1 MMSFD
6 IEILEEKK
14 NPLIERTEIK
24 LRIDHFG
31 AGTPNRLEI
40 KKKIAALKNSKESL
54 TIIHRIQTHYGSTHD
69 IGLIN
74 IYDNVKELQFF
85 EPFHIQVR
93 NLSLEK
99 RNEIYQAKAKKEPY
113 KHLFGYAE

>member
-1 MMSFD
+1 MTFD
-6 IEILEEKK
+6 IEIIEEKK
-14 NPLIERTEIK
+14 NPLIDRIEIK
-24 LRIDHFG
+24 IRIGHFG

-40 KKKIAALKNSKESL
+40 KKKIAALKNAKDSL
-54 TIIHRIQTHYGSTHD
+54 TIVHKIQTHYGSSYD
-69 IGLIN
+69 IGAVN

-93 NLSLEK
+93 NLPLDK

-113 KHLFGYAE
+113 KHLFGYVE

>member
-1 MMSFD
+1 MSFD

-14 NPLIERTEIK
+14 NPLIDRTELKI
-24 LRIDHFG
+24 RIEHFG

-40 KKKIAALKNSKESL
+40 KKKIAALKNAKDLL
-54 TIIHRIQTHYGSTHD
+54 TIIHKIETHYGSTHD
-69 IGLIN
+69 TGVVN

-93 NLSLEK
+93 NLPLDK

-113 KHLFGYAE
+113 KHLFGYTE

>member
-1 MMSFD
+1 MSFE
-6 IEILEEKK
+6 IEIIEEKR
-14 NPLIERTEIK
+14 NPLIDRTELK
-24 LRIDHFG
+24 VRIEHFG

-40 KKKIAALKNSKESL
+40 KKKITALKNSNDTL
-54 TIIHRIQTHYGSTHD
+54 TIIHKIQTQYGSTQD
-69 IGLIN
+69 IGIIN

-93 NLSLEK
+93 NLPLEK
-99 RNEIYQAKAKKEPY
+99 RNEIYQARAKKEPY

>member
-1 MMSFD
+1 MSFD

-14 NPLIERTEIK
+14 NPLIDRTEIK
-24 LRIDHFG
+24 IRIDHFG

-40 KKKIAALKNSKESL
+40 KKKIAALKNGNEKF
-54 TIIHRIQTHYGSTHD
+54 TIIRKIQTHYGSTHD
-69 IGLIN
+69 IGVIN
-74 IYDNVKELQFF
+74 IYGNAEELQYF
-85 EPFHIQVR
+85 EPFHVQVR
-93 NLSLEK
+93 NLPLEK

>member
-1 MMSFD
+1 MSFD

-14 NPLIERTEIK
+14 NPLIDRTEIK
-24 LRIDHFG
+24 IRIEHFG

-40 KKKIAALKNSKESL
+40 KKKIAALKNTKDLL
-54 TIIHRIQTHYGSTHD
+54 TIIHKIETHYGSTHD
-69 IGLIN
+69 IGVVN

-93 NLSLEK
+93 NLPLDK
-99 RNEIYQAKAKKEPY
+99 R
-113 KHLFGYAE
+113 

>member
-1 MMSFD
+1 MTFD

-14 NPLIERTEIK
+14 NPLIDRTEIK
-24 LRIDHFG
+24 IRIEHFG

-40 KKKIAALKNSKESL
+40 KKKIAALKNAKDPL
-54 TIIHRIQTHYGSTHD
+54 TIVHKIQTQYGST
-69 IGLIN
+69 
-74 IYDNVKELQFF
+74 YDKELQFF

-93 NLSLEK
+93 NLPLDK

-113 KHLFGYAE
+113 KHLFGYVE

>member
-1 MMSFD
+1 MSFN
-6 IEILEEKK
+6 IEIVEEKR
-14 NPLIERTEIK
+14 NPLIDRTEIK
-24 LRIDHFG
+24 IRIEHFG

-40 KKKIAALKNSKESL
+40 KNKIAALKNAEETL
-54 TIIHRIQTHYGSTHD
+54 TIIHKIQTQYGSTHD
-69 IGLIN
+69 IGIIN

-93 NLSLEK
+93 NLPLEK

-113 KHLFGYAE
+113 KHLFGYVE